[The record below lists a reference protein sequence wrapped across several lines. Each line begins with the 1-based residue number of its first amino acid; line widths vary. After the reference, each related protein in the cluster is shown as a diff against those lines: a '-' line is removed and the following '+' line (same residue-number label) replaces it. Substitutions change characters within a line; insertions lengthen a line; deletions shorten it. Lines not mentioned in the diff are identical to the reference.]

1 MTRNTAPVR
10 RNRPPASHRCARR
23 HPDPRARALRGTRRA
38 PVRGH
43 APAAGP
49 AGATRCFAGRVPARR
64 HRGLRTSNV
73 AYPGTAPGI
82 SGELARVGHG
92 EVPAGRWLRR
102 TSDPAAGG
110 PARARPRRRV
120 AAESPAMASV
130 PGRSARPATAR
141 AVRSASRDWRRAP
154 RLGGR
159 LDRRCP
165 AHGRRSGR
173 PVRGS
178 PCHGGAFACRVAG
191 GPGAGTA
198 GGRWPAAPGRSPA
211 SRPARSTPR
220 LGVDY
225 ASSAS
230 TRAAQMKS
238 LSESPPTSWV
248 DHSTWQWP

>member
-1 MTRNTAPVR
+1 MHSGEPDGRPCEGMHLRQDR
-10 RNRPPASHRCARR
+10 RAQRDASQVGF
-23 HPDPRARALRGTRRA
+23 PRAGIAGSGPRMSLIRGRRRA
-38 PVRGH
+38 FRASSRGSGTVKCRR
-43 APAAGP
+43 AG
-49 AGATRCFAGRVPARR
+49 GCAGRPIPQPADRPEPVHGAVWPRNHRQWPVCQVGRR
-64 HRGLRTSNV
+64 GQPR
-73 AYPGTAPGI
+73 P
-82 SGELARVGHG
+82 
-92 EVPAGRWLRR
+92 GRW
-102 TSDPAAGG
+102 GG
-110 PARARPRRRV
+110 
-120 AAESPAMASV
+120 ASC
-130 PGRSARPATAR
+130 
-141 AVRSASRDWRRAP
+141 DWRRAP
-154 RLGGR
+154 PLGGR
-159 LDRRCP
+159 RDRRCP